1 MKVWEIIGLILSL
14 LFIVFNRKIRLWKIF
29 VEQFKVYKNDKT
41 QKTSCF
47 DIVSFIVSPIVL
59 SVLIARLLP
68 YKDVVESS
76 GTIITVFSSCPCFSN
91 SSNSRANILSTS
103 LAFTRA
109 QSSSSLPKAPR

>member
-76 GTIITVFSSCPCFSN
+76 GTIITVFSIIATLLLSFL
-91 SSNSRANILSTS
+91 ALLVDKSTS
-103 LAFTRA
+103 N
-109 QSSSSLPKAPR
+109 QKEKDVKSV